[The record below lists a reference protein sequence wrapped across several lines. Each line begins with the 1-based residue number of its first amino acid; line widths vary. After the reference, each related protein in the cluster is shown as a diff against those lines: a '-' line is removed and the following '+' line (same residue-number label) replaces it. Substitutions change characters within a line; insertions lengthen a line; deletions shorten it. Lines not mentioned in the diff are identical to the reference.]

1 MVQMS
6 FKVQWMSLV
15 INIVLNAFTYYLVV
29 IKQEN
34 EGRQKSVGLKTSE
47 HIYQTIDQ

>member
-34 EGRQKSVGLKTSE
+34 EENETRYKAGRNL
-47 HIYQTIDQ
+47 